1 MVVGRLW
8 ELPCNGYWVLH
19 LDERFLDVCCTTV
32 DIYLA
37 RVHCTLKSL
46 SLNVICFLPEWKR
59 KTYISSCF
67 LYMLMTVMKRSHES
81 WVTILHFLDSER
93 HSASYFLTICLTC
106 PQLLKLILWKPW
118 KWSASTQCLHLQ
130 NISCFYSIDSIAP
143 HPCCRHL
150 QTLGWLSLSHTQLL
164 S

>member
-37 RVHCTLKSL
+37 RVHCTLKNL
-46 SLNVICFLPEWKR
+46 SLNVMFCTRR
-59 KTYISSCF
+59 KKKNIHILLLFIYVNDSYEKKPRVLSQAFFISWT
-67 LYMLMTVMKRSHES
+67 LKG
-81 WVTILHFLDSER
+81 ILHPIFWRFVRPALNSWNSFSGNLGND
-93 HSASYFLTICLTC
+93 HH
-106 PQLLKLILWKPW
+106 QHK
-118 KWSASTQCLHLQ
+118 CLHLQ
-130 NISCFYSIDSIAP
+130 NISSFHTIDPIAP